1 MSIWHD
7 DKVFPE
13 DKRYWIA
20 FINVRSN
27 GNKFWTVS
35 HHLSDFIEDVS
46 GAGFKVCNT
55 KIEKWCYLDDLFAQQ
70 AEINRLRQQEYMIT
84 DLFNQI
90 DAEYSA
96 GINTSENT
104 EFYVL
109 HKNVFNKLDVLFTKW
124 EKMKKETLNGESE
137 GK

>member
-13 DKRYWIA
+13 DKRYWLA
-20 FINVRSN
+20 FINVRCN

-35 HHLSDFIEDVS
+35 HHLADFIEDVS

-55 KIEKWCYLDDLFAQQ
+55 KIEKWCYLDDLLNQQ
-70 AEINRLRQQEYMIT
+70 TEINRLREALTDILDCPNYSNPFDKIT
-84 DLFNQI
+84 DIQSV
-90 DAEYSA
+90 AQQA
-96 GINTSENT
+96 
-104 EFYVL
+104 
-109 HKNVFNKLDVLFTKW
+109 
-124 EKMKKETLNGESE
+124 LNGESE